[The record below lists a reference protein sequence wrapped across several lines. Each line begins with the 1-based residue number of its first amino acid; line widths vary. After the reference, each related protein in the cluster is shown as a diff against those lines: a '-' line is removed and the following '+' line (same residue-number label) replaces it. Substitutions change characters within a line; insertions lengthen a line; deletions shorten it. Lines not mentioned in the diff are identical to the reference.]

1 MQKSLGGLH
10 LLQTCLT
17 HCQEQ
22 LLVLVL
28 DKMNPLEQRMIYK
41 GATVHGEG
49 YWQNRVYIC
58 EV

>member
-1 MQKSLGGLH
+1 M
-10 LLQTCLT
+10 LQTCLT